1 MTVKLVLRDKEYEVK
16 PGMTL
21 LDSLKKINVLSE
33 SVIATR
39 EGEMILDDEI
49 LKDGDVVK
57 LIAVISGGS
66 RHYES
71 VSPKLSQ
78 AQWGDCFAPSGRSQ

>member
-1 MTVKLVLRDKEYEVK
+1 MTRTGEILVKLILRDKEYEVK
-16 PGMTL
+16 HGMML
-21 LDSLKKINVLSE
+21 LDALKKCNIVPE

-57 LIAVISGGS
+57 LVAVISGG
-66 RHYES
+66 R
-71 VSPKLSQ
+71 
-78 AQWGDCFAPSGRSQ
+78 G